1 MEKHGAHK
9 KPFQMYWAFIG
20 LGIGIVMGTSTGE
33 WIPSLIAGI
42 AMGVGMAFFATKQGV
57 DQ

>member
-1 MEKHGAHK
+1 MESKGKHTNA
-9 KPFQMYWAFIG
+9 FRYYWVFIG
-20 LGIGIVMGTSTGE
+20 LGLGIVMGASTQE
-33 WIPSLIAGI
+33 WIPSLISGI